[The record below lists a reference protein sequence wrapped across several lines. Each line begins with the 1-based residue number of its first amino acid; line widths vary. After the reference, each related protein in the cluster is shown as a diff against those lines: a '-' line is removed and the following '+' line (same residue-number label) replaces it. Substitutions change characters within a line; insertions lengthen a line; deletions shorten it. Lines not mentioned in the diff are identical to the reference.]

1 MTGLDAAMK
10 RGLDVFV
17 TSCAIV
23 LLAPALLLI
32 AVVIRIDSPGPVLY
46 RGRRVGAG
54 GRHFAMLKFR
64 TMVVGA
70 DRLGGP
76 STANGDPRV
85 TRVGRILRKYKAD
98 ELPQLINV
106 LTGDM
111 SLVGPRPEV
120 PQYVAMFTQQEL
132 QILEV
137 KPGITDL
144 ATLWNSDEGAVLAGA
159 DDPERMYLEVI
170 RPRKIQLQ
178 LEYVR
183 SRSFASDLRILWQTL
198 MVVAGRGNHPI

>member
-17 TSCAIV
+17 TSCAMV

-183 SRSFASDLRILWQTL
+183 SRSFASDLRIIWQTL